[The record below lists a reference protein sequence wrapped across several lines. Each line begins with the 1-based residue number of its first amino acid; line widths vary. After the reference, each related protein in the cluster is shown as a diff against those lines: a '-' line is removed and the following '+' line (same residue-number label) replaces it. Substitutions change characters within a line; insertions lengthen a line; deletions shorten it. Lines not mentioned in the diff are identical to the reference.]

1 MEEPLLAKLLRLFVA
16 LFAVLSLSA
25 ALAACGDDD
34 DDASDTTSEDTR
46 DAEEGG
52 EDEGTDE
59 GEGAPDENPCAE
71 GAESPTDP
79 EAEAPAADATPLT
92 ITAAEYS
99 FTGGDELMTQGSYAV
114 TLANEG
120 QELHELALVRLADEE
135 TPLEELIAS
144 DEEPE
149 LTEVGGSFAC
159 PGTSAEP
166 VAIEIDEPGR
176 YVMACFI
183 PVGTLPTSTPEELD
197 ANEGPPHAAQGMA
210 KEFMVS

>member
-1 MEEPLLAKLLRLFVA
+1 MAKLLRLLVA

-34 DDASDTTSEDTR
+34 DEASDTTTEDTR
-46 DAEEGG
+46 DAEEGAD
-52 EDEGTDE
+52 DEGTDE

-79 EAEAPAADATPLT
+79 EAEAPAADATPVT

-99 FTGGDELMTQGSYAV
+99 FTGGDELATQGSYAV

-120 QELHELALVRLADEE
+120 QELHELALVRLAEGVDA
-135 TPLEELIAS
+135 PLEELLAS

-176 YVMACFI
+176 YVMVCFI
-183 PVGTLPTSTPEELD
+183 PVGTLPTSTPEELE
-197 ANEGPPHAAQGMA
+197 ASEGPPHAAQGMA
-210 KEFMVS
+210 KEFIVS